1 MMNMA
6 NLATL
11 ACMLFYLIAVIQL
24 LANLSQTSKTV
35 TDSSSP
41 VPLLG
46 LIGAVM
52 HFIVILIDAQ
62 QNQGLSSSFFDALSI
77 TAFIVVSMCLIA
89 QTRYPLRVLFIPIFL
104 ISIVCV
110 AMANRV
116 SLHIPIV
123 ASSPAMLTH
132 ILSSIIAY
140 SLLCIAALQAVAL
153 QMIDYSLRERSDSIW
168 LRQLP
173 PLQTIETLLFQFITI
188 GWLILTIAL
197 VSGGIYIE
205 DFFSQHLAHKTIL
218 SLLSWLLFG
227 LLLLGRHRYGWRGSL
242 AVKWTLTAFITLVLA
257 YFGTHFVLEI
267 ILKKTA

>member
-1 MMNMA
+1 MTILA

-24 LANLSQTSKTV
+24 LPNLSQTSKTV

-62 QNQGLSSSFFDALSI
+62 QNQGLSSSFLEPLEATSI
-77 TAFIVVSMCLIA
+77 HMTIVQV
-89 QTRYPLRVLFIPIFL
+89 
-104 ISIVCV
+104 
-110 AMANRV
+110 N
-116 SLHIPIV
+116 
-123 ASSPAMLTH
+123 
-132 ILSSIIAY
+132 
-140 SLLCIAALQAVAL
+140 
-153 QMIDYSLRERSDSIW
+153 DYSLRERSDSIW

-242 AVKWTLTAFITLVLA
+242 AVKWTITAFITLVLA

-267 ILKKTA
+267 ILKRTV

>member
-1 MMNMA
+1 MMNLA
-6 NLATL
+6 NIATL

-24 LANLSQTSKTV
+24 LANLSKSSKTV

-41 VPLLG
+41 VPAWG

-52 HFIVILIDAQ
+52 HFVVIFFDAK

-77 TAFIVVSMCLIA
+77 TAFIVVNMCLIA
-89 QTRYPLRVLFIPIFL
+89 QTRYPLRILFIPVFL
-104 ISIVCV
+104 ISIICV
-110 AMANRV
+110 GMANRV

-123 ASSPAMLTH
+123 ATSPGMLTH

-140 SLLCIAALQAVAL
+140 SLLSIVTLQAMAL
-153 QMIDYSLRERSDSIW
+153 QMIDYSLRERNDSIW

-173 PLQTIETLLFQFITI
+173 PLQTMETLLFQFMTM
-188 GWLILTIAL
+188 GWLILTVAL
-197 VSGGIYIE
+197 VSGGVYVD
-205 DFFSQHLAHKTIL
+205 DFFSQHLAHKTVL
-218 SLLSWLLFG
+218 SIMSWLLFG

-242 AVKWTLTAFITLVLA
+242 AVKWTLTAFFTLVLA

-267 ILKKTA
+267 ILKKTV